1 MKFFKRLVLF
11 LILSL
16 TIFANHNPSP
26 TRVNSKED
34 KIKEIEKQLEELDL
48 KRKNL
53 ENLKTVFLK
62 SPKNERPKVGL
73 VLSGGGAK
81 GAAHIGVLKT
91 LEKYNIPIDY
101 VVGTSAGSIIAAMY
115 SVGYTPEEIEKTVT
129 ELQFFE
135 LFRNASNRD
144 LEGIV
149 QKTQSNKYPLTISL
163 DKDFN
168 LSLPMGV
175 LNGEYIYLE
184 LKKIFSR
191 AEGVKDFKNFPIPFR
206 AMTTNLQNGESVAI
220 DSGDLALATLKS
232 MAIPTFLDP
241 IRDGDNYYV
250 DGGVAD
256 NFPILQAMNMGADIV
271 IGVDIAADPIVISD
285 NSNIVQILDK
295 LAAYNGDKNTEVQ
308 SHYPDILITPD
319 VKNHSTLNF
328 DNLPDLVKEGEIA
341 TESLEYALSKLVD
354 KNEFNRLK
362 TMKAEFNN
370 KSFSVN
376 KIKMSGNNLLTEKEV
391 EKLKPV
397 DGELSVKD
405 LNLWIE
411 KIYAKSYVDRVF
423 YSIDGDTLNLTV
435 KEKMDTKLKAGVF
448 YVSNYGA
455 GLEAVAEV
463 PVFNKFN
470 LSQKNYTIKTEFSK
484 YPKISLTDMTQYNFM
499 NHNLLV
505 SIDVGYGF
513 NPLFLYRDGDNVS
526 TYRNNIFTTDLSVG
540 TTIFNN
546 IIAGYTLGFK
556 NMDTDYQS
564 GERID
569 NFSSFKKDGNYI
581 SNTFSF
587 YFDSMNKAEYATNGS
602 NVLLQA
608 FTETNPKSGDTY
620 EGYSLMS
627 EKYIEL
633 SKKWSINAG
642 ISGGQMYNAENTP
655 LSELFK
661 LGGLRSNPLIRNYSF
676 TGLPISS
683 VYTDNFF
690 IASTGL
696 QYTIVQNLHLNFN
709 YNLGTYNF
717 GSGFESKK
725 DIWERQEHGYG
736 VGIGWDTFLGPMD
749 FVVSND
755 VLNNGTLFQ
764 VHIGYV
770 F

>member
-1 MKFFKRLVLF
+1 MKFLNKLAFFFLF
-11 LILSL
+11 SF

-26 TRVNSKED
+26 NRVNSKED
-34 KIKEIEKQLEELDL
+34 KVREIEKQLESLDL

-53 ENLKTVFLK
+53 ESLKAAFLK
-62 SPKNERPKVGL
+62 SKENTRPKVGL

-91 LEKYNIPIDY
+91 LEKYKIPIDY

-135 LFRNASNRD
+135 LFKNASNRD
-144 LEGIV
+144 LENIV
-149 QKTQSNKYPLTISL
+149 QKTKSNKYPLTISL

-175 LNGEYIYLE
+175 LNGEHIYLE

-191 AEGVKDFKNFPIPFR
+191 AEGVKDFKDFPIPFR

-328 DNLPDLVKEGEIA
+328 DNLDALVKEGEVA
-341 TESLEYALSKLVD
+341 TESLEYALSKLID
-354 KNEFNRLK
+354 EKEFGIVNTK
-362 TMKAEFNN
+362 KSNFMN
-370 KSFSVN
+370 KKYAINSI
-376 KIKMSGNNLLTEKEV
+376 KISGNNLLSVEEV
-391 EKLKPV
+391 QKLKPV
-397 DGELSVKD
+397 DGDLSVQD
-405 LNLWIE
+405 LNLWVE
-411 KIYAKSYVDRVF
+411 KIYAKNFVDRVF
-423 YSIDGDTLNLTV
+423 YNVEGDTLNLTV
-435 KEKMDTKLKAGVF
+435 KEKLDTKLKAGVF
-448 YVSNYGA
+448 YISNYGA

-470 LSQKNYTIKTEFSK
+470 LSQKNYTLKTEFSK
-484 YPKISLTDMTQYNFM
+484 YPKISLTDMTQYNVL
-499 NHNLLV
+499 NHNLLASV
-505 SIDVGYGF
+505 ELGYGL

-526 TYRNNIFTTDLSVG
+526 TYRNNIFNIDLSVG

-556 NMDTDYQS
+556 NMDTDYLS
-564 GERID
+564 GDKVE
-569 NFSSFKKDGNYI
+569 NFSYFKKDGSYI

-587 YFDSMNKAEYATNGS
+587 YFDTMNSAQYATEGS
-602 NVLLQA
+602 NVLLQG
-608 FTETNPKSGDTY
+608 FSETNTKSGDSF
-620 EGYSLMS
+620 EGYSAIAT
-627 EKYIEL
+627 KYIPVT
-633 SKKWSINAG
+633 KNWSLNTG
-642 ISGGQMYNAENTP
+642 LSGGQMYNSENTP
-655 LSELFK
+655 LSEMFK
-661 LGGLRSNPLIRNYSF
+661 LGGLRNNPMKRNYSF
-676 TGLPISS
+676 TGLPISAI
-683 VYTDNFF
+683 YTDNFF
-690 IASTGL
+690 IGSAEL
-696 QYTIVQNLHLNFN
+696 QYKIVQNLYLNFN
-709 YNLGTYNF
+709 YNVGTYNF

-725 DIWERQEHGYG
+725 DIWEREEHGYG

-749 FVVSND
+749 FIVSND
-755 VLNNGTLFQ
+755 VLNDGALFQ

>member
-191 AEGVKDFKNFPIPFR
+191 AEGVKDFKDFPIPFR

-250 DGGVAD
+250 YGGVAD

-271 IGVDIAADPIVISD
+271 IGVDIAANPIVISD

-328 DNLPDLVKEGEIA
+328 DNLPDLVKE
-341 TESLEYALSKLVD
+341 
-354 KNEFNRLK
+354 
-362 TMKAEFNN
+362 
-370 KSFSVN
+370 
-376 KIKMSGNNLLTEKEV
+376 
-391 EKLKPV
+391 
-397 DGELSVKD
+397 
-405 LNLWIE
+405 
-411 KIYAKSYVDRVF
+411 
-423 YSIDGDTLNLTV
+423 
-435 KEKMDTKLKAGVF
+435 
-448 YVSNYGA
+448 
-455 GLEAVAEV
+455 
-463 PVFNKFN
+463 
-470 LSQKNYTIKTEFSK
+470 
-484 YPKISLTDMTQYNFM
+484 
-499 NHNLLV
+499 
-505 SIDVGYGF
+505 
-513 NPLFLYRDGDNVS
+513 
-526 TYRNNIFTTDLSVG
+526 
-540 TTIFNN
+540 
-546 IIAGYTLGFK
+546 
-556 NMDTDYQS
+556 
-564 GERID
+564 
-569 NFSSFKKDGNYI
+569 
-581 SNTFSF
+581 
-587 YFDSMNKAEYATNGS
+587 
-602 NVLLQA
+602 
-608 FTETNPKSGDTY
+608 
-620 EGYSLMS
+620 
-627 EKYIEL
+627 
-633 SKKWSINAG
+633 
-642 ISGGQMYNAENTP
+642 
-655 LSELFK
+655 
-661 LGGLRSNPLIRNYSF
+661 
-676 TGLPISS
+676 
-683 VYTDNFF
+683 
-690 IASTGL
+690 
-696 QYTIVQNLHLNFN
+696 
-709 YNLGTYNF
+709 
-717 GSGFESKK
+717 
-725 DIWERQEHGYG
+725 
-736 VGIGWDTFLGPMD
+736 
-749 FVVSND
+749 
-755 VLNNGTLFQ
+755 
-764 VHIGYV
+764 
-770 F
+770 

>member
-1 MKFFKRLVLF
+1 MKFTNKVIIF
-11 LILSL
+11 LMLSIS
-16 TIFANHNPSP
+16 IFATHNPSP

-34 KIKEIEKQLEELDL
+34 KVREIEKQLEELDL

-53 ENLKTVFLK
+53 ENLKTIFSK
-62 SPKNERPKVGL
+62 TEENSRPKVGL

-91 LEKYNIPIDY
+91 LEKYKIPIDY
-101 VVGTSAGSIIAAMY
+101 IVGTSAGSIIAAMY

-135 LFRNASNRD
+135 LFKNASNRD

-175 LNGEYIYLE
+175 LNGEHIYLE

-191 AEGVKDFKNFPIPFR
+191 AEGVKDFKEFPIPFR
-206 AMTTNLQNGESVAI
+206 AMTTNLQTGESVAI
-220 DSGDLALATLKS
+220 NSGDLALATLKS

-271 IGVDIAADPIVISD
+271 IGVDIAADPVVISD

-295 LAAYNGDKNTEVQ
+295 LAAYNGDKNTEIQ

-328 DNLPDLVKEGEIA
+328 DNLSGLVKEGEVA

-354 KNEFNRLK
+354 EKEFEVVK
-362 TMKAEFNN
+362 DKKSKFKSKEFFINN
-370 KSFSVN
+370 IN
-376 KIKMSGNNLLTEKEV
+376 ISGNNLLTKEEI
-391 EKLKPV
+391 EKLKPT
-397 DGELSVKD
+397 DGDLSVQD
-405 LNLWIE
+405 LNLWVE
-411 KIYAKSYVDRVF
+411 KIYAKNYVDRVF
-423 YSIDGDTLNLTV
+423 YNIDKDTLNLTV

-448 YVSNYGA
+448 YISNYGA

-463 PVFNKFN
+463 PVFNRMN
-470 LSQKNYTIKTEFSK
+470 LSQKNYTLKTEFSK
-484 YPKISLTDMTQYNFM
+484 YPKISITDMTQYNFLK
-499 NHNLLV
+499 HNLLV
-505 SIDVGYGF
+505 SVELGYGL

-526 TYRNNIFTTDLSVG
+526 TYRNNIFSTELSVG

-556 NMDTDYQS
+556 NMDTDYES
-564 GERID
+564 GDRID
-569 NFSSFKKDGNYI
+569 NFSFFKKDGSYI

-587 YFDSMNKAEYATNGS
+587 YFDTMNTAEYATEGS
-602 NVLLQA
+602 NVLLQG
-608 FTETNPKSGDTY
+608 FSESNTKSGDSY
-620 EGYSLMS
+620 EGYSMLAT
-627 EKYIEL
+627 KYTSIT
-633 SKKWSINAG
+633 KNWSLNTG
-642 ISGGQMYNAENTP
+642 ISGGQMYNSENTP
-655 LSELFK
+655 LSEMFK
-661 LGGLRSNPLIRNYSF
+661 LGGLRSNPMKRNYSF
-676 TGLPISS
+676 TGLPISAI
-683 VYTDNFF
+683 YTDNFF
-690 IASTGL
+690 MGSAEL
-696 QYTIVQNLHLNFN
+696 QYKIVQNLYLNFN
-709 YNLGTYNF
+709 YNIGTYNF
-717 GSGFESKK
+717 GS
-725 DIWERQEHGYG
+725 
-736 VGIGWDTFLGPMD
+736 
-749 FVVSND
+749 
-755 VLNNGTLFQ
+755 
-764 VHIGYV
+764 
-770 F
+770 